1 MPFADAGASAGTLL
15 FFAKLM
21 LMLMVT
27 TIAGYVVWLLAQ
39 KLADIT
45 SWVVEVAEY
54 MASGIS
60 WVMSFTMMAKLAEYV
75 GPMLYTFQPI
85 IAMAAP
91 ALAPMQGAVPI
102 ITSIPGGRLVTAS
115 VSVFMA
121 AITVRFKSNTN
132 AAMLP

>member
-1 MPFADAGASAGTLL
+1 MPFADAGALAGTLFL
-15 FFAKLM
+15 LAKLM

-60 WVMSFTMMAKLAEYV
+60 WVMSFTMVAKLAEYV
-75 GPMLYTFQPI
+75 GPMLYTFQPF
-85 IAMAAP
+85 IAMAVP

-121 AITVRFKSNTN
+121 AITVCFKSNTN
-132 AAMLP
+132 SAVLP

>member
-1 MPFADAGASAGTLL
+1 MPSAVAGASAGTLL
-15 FFAKLM
+15 LLAKLM
-21 LMLMVT
+21 LMLLVT
-27 TIAGYVVWLLAQ
+27 SIAGYVGWLLAQ
-39 KLADIT
+39 KIAVVT
-45 SWVVEVAEY
+45 TWVVEIAEY

-121 AITVRFKSNTN
+121 AITVCFKSNTN
-132 AAMLP
+132 SAVLP